1 MTGTS
6 AFESIVPSI
15 VATSRLSVR
24 RRAIVGRTRA
34 TFKRMSTHDSPNAAD
49 LPRSPERLRRRG
61 VSTRCAHSARRRFE
75 RARGHSRTPPGTRRR
90 DRDPQDRA
98 GRLCPRTGRDRT
110 QDPLRFLQLDGPKA
124 SLRTGPATPRRV
136 PAAARDPRRRPG
148 RDLDVPEPSSDPG
161 RPPRP
166 RDDRTGSCPDDGGQ
180 GTDIAP
186 LEHPLEAPGQG
197 SRGLR
202 FATQAESHVARTAAA
217 VCRRRTSEHRRDPRP
232 QPPRAIR
239 IRPRRVLGNGRGPE
253 EGAEDRG
260 HQGRRDRAAIELAL
274 RGRSETL
281 RCRNVRRRELTVNV
295 WSISYSMSYTTAD
308 LDRRLKLVPEKDRA
322 AVRSYVMT
330 KAAPARE
337 IRAWCHRGPQSLSAH
352 AARHAI

>member
-24 RRAIVGRTRA
+24 SRAIVGGTRA
-34 TFKRMSTHDSPNAAD
+34 TFKRISRHDSPNAAD
-49 LPRSPERLRRRG
+49 LQPSPERLRRRRD
-61 VSTRCAHSARRRFE
+61 SMSRAHS
-75 RARGHSRTPPGTRRR
+75 TRRR
-90 DRDPQDRA
+90 D
-98 GRLCPRTGRDRT
+98 DRT
-110 QDPLRFLQLDGPKA
+110 
-124 SLRTGPATPRRV
+124 
-136 PAAARDPRRRPG
+136 
-148 RDLDVPEPSSDPG
+148 
-161 RPPRP
+161 RP
-166 RDDRTGSCPDDGGQ
+166 RPDDGGQ
-180 GTDIAP
+180 GTDCAP

-197 SRGLR
+197 SRRLR
-202 FATQAESHVARTAAA
+202 SATQAEVDVARTAAA

-232 QPPRAIR
+232 QPPRAIP

-308 LDRRLKLVPEKDRA
+308 
-322 AVRSYVMT
+322 
-330 KAAPARE
+330 
-337 IRAWCHRGPQSLSAH
+337 
-352 AARHAI
+352 